1 MKNTYSTN
9 GSSKFVFSFKTTGFT
24 EMSESGDAGILSLP
38 EEVLIKIAQHLGK
51 KARTCS
57 SSVKDPGSLN
67 PNLNQTLLNPD
78 PGLAVFSQEK
88 CENYQFTNRF
98 RS

>member
-1 MKNTYSTN
+1 
-9 GSSKFVFSFKTTGFT
+9 
-24 EMSESGDAGILSLP
+24 MSESGDAGILSLP